1 MTSLDHQWIP
11 KDADYDIWI
20 INGRMQHANSVNRVS
35 SAHGFQHQFYGFP
48 WFPAESSFRKGH
60 HPSWINKINEHL
72 LSGIV
77 VRENTDDLGKNNNII
92 SLSFNVLG
100 KNKSRTFKDI
110 RDDEGCVNNPPGE
123 PRVNIVRS
131 CSTSVSGLGSYPF
144 ADCVQ
149 FFDVFRFFCVKI
161 ATL

>member
-1 MTSLDHQWIP
+1 MVFPDSPQSHRFERDTILVGTSIFDH
-11 KDADYDIWI
+11 
-20 INGRMQHANSVNRVS
+20 
-35 SAHGFQHQFYGFP
+35 AHKNAQAHQ
-48 WFPAESSFRKGH
+48 RL
-60 HPSWINKINEHL
+60 INEHL

-77 VRENTDDLGKNNNII
+77 VGENTDDLGKNNNITT
-92 SLSFNVLG
+92 LSFNVLG

-110 RDDEGCVNNPPGE
+110 RDDDEGCVNNPPGE
-123 PRVNIVRS
+123 PHVNIVRS
-131 CSTSVSGLGSYPF
+131 CSISVSVLGSYPF